1 MTNLDQQPEYQEQV
15 VDKLIISTLQSL
27 DKGSFGSKDKI
38 LFFKE
43 LSYMLHGG
51 IAITEAMRIV

>member
-1 MTNLDQQPEYQEQV
+1 MSDLDQQPAYQEQA

-43 LSYMLHGG
+43 LAYMLH
-51 IAITEAMRIV
+51 